1 METMIL
7 AGRTLSRFAQRAGP
21 YLLALLLPGGSLV
34 ALALFLY
41 RRRAA

>member
-1 METMIL
+1 MDTLML
-7 AGRTLSRFAQRAGP
+7 AGRSLGRFARRTGP